1 MVKNKKGGSQHKKMA
16 SKNVKEQN
24 NVRKTLRLANPR
36 EPCEMYARVTNIYG
50 GENIGVIC
58 NDGVERLCV
67 MRRKFRG
74 RNKRDNQISLN
85 NIILV
90 GKREWEVVAP
100 SKKQKVDLL
109 YIYSNYQYEQ
119 LKGDKSIT
127 DHIWKEIDEEIKE
140 EESVGVEFTTEE
152 DVLNDTNIVINMKQG
167 DGNKTG
173 DGNKNKNKNIT
184 KAEVID
190 WDDI

>member
-16 SKNVKEQN
+16 SKNAKEQH

-50 GENIGVIC
+50 GQNVGVIC
-58 NDGVERLCV
+58 NDGVERLCM

-140 EESVGVEFTTEE
+140 EENVGVEFTTEE

>member
-16 SKNVKEQN
+16 SKNAKEQN

>member
-16 SKNVKEQN
+16 SKNAKEQH
-24 NVRKTLRLANPR
+24 NVRKTLRFANPR

-50 GENIGVIC
+50 GQNVGVIC

-74 RNKRDNQISLN
+74 RNKRDNQISFN

-140 EESVGVEFTTEE
+140 EENVGVEFTTEE

-167 DGNKTG
+167 DSKKTG